1 MKKKSMSVFF
11 SVFMAVTMVASP
23 LQAVSVM
30 AAQGSDDAAF
40 AVGSEGLDDSL
51 MEGVYAEDT
60 QSIEVSGVEELVEDV
75 EQAEPYEEV
84 TGAGEISW
92 RDRINVDGFA
102 ACAGYEEGAYA
113 EWLSVSGAAGY
124 EAYVKKAS
132 DADSAYVKLDDELI
146 RKYKDYWRVDALGLK
161 GGESYVIKVVALNA
175 SGATVASTVTDE
187 LSVKAHDRSGFAWKN
202 GTASGAY
209 NEDGTLASNAVVIYV
224 TDANKDTVSVAIDMG
239 GKGTLTDCTG
249 IGNIMLGLK
258 KGKDNRKFDIRLIG
272 NVGIADTLGGDNNK
286 EYKGD
291 WCIQNDNN
299 SAMGITVEG
308 IGEDAVANGWGIRVK
323 GASNVEVRNLAFM
336 NCCSGEGDDVG
347 LQQDNDHVWVHNCD
361 LFYGDAGSDADQIK
375 GDGALDCKKSNYATF
390 SYNHF
395 WDCGKCNLLGL
406 SEGSNDLY
414 VTYHHNWYDH
424 SDSRHPRIRYFCTH
438 VYNNYYDGNAKY
450 GVGAAKG
457 GPSVFVE
464 SNYFRNVKNPMM
476 VSMQGTDVY
485 SSTDVR
491 DDKNNPTFSKE
502 DGGVIKAYNNAFVG
516 KCTFVPYGAQYFTL
530 AGVRTAYNRST
541 PSTQDYDAYLVSSR
555 EEEVPETVVSYQG
568 GFKYDNTKMAVGNL
582 NVDPNNIDDVLDV
595 PEIVKAGAGRING
608 GDLWYNFDDVA
619 EDTNYDVNME
629 LKDMVTSYKTAIVS
643 IGGTDPEPV
652 PAGTN
657 DPDRTVY
664 PRVEKTAI
672 SNTDGVV
679 YEPGEGASGETGGNT
694 PVLYVDDTFKA
705 DEYIADIISKTGWS
719 DSQSGVNIS
728 TFDGFTEDWLVVNG
742 ANGTVFRLSDA
753 TTCKSATDKVGLAKG
768 VGYMEVTAKDD
779 GILKVS
785 CCSDGKSKTSY
796 MCVADSAGTQ
806 IADTKGETSFTL
818 SGSTAVTFSFEVAAG
833 TYRIGYVT
841 SDTDQNSIRLTT
853 VKFSV
858 PTEDDRIPVEALT
871 LDPSD
876 DFELEVG
883 NEKTITATVS
893 PNNATDKTVTWRSSD
908 PDVATVFKGV
918 VKGVAAGTAVITAV
932 SGTKG
937 ASVKVTVKASST
949 GGDEPGG
956 DEPGGDNPGGDD
968 PGTDDPKPGDQVKP
982 TVSMAFIPL
991 ILGDKTCTISYNKV
1005 VQYTGGKVELSDISI
1020 DGAKVG
1026 QLIPGTQI
1034 LFAKVKYKNNKNVG
1048 TQARATIVLK
1058 ANKGADKSVKNM
1070 VKAANKTLKT
1080 SPVSFEIIPR
1090 TLTADKVSGTA
1101 QYSTKKGK
1109 WKFKLTVNVGGKKLL
1124 KLKYNKNAA
1133 KTDLTPDASF
1143 APAADGTYP
1152 SMVSI
1157 TGTNNFKGSVSVN
1170 VIVK

>member
-1 MKKKSMSVFF
+1 MIKRSMLKALSLY
-11 SVFMAVTMVASP
+11 M
-23 LQAVSVM
+23 
-30 AAQGSDDAAF
+30 AF
-40 AVGSEGLDDSL
+40 AMVMTAFSPAVVSA
-51 MEGVYAEDT
+51 AEAEPFEAD
-60 QSIEVSGVEELVEDV
+60 EAAELVEEV
-75 EQAEPYEEV
+75 ELAESYEEV

-113 EWLSVSGAAGY
+113 EWLSVSDAAGY

-175 SGATVASTVTDE
+175 SGATVASAVTDE

-224 TDANKDTVSVAIDMG
+224 TDANKDSVTASIDAG
-239 GKGTLTDCTG
+239 GKGTLTEYTG

-258 KGKDNRKFDIRLIG
+258 KGKDNRKFDIRIIG
-272 NVGIADTLGGDNNK
+272 NIGVAETLGGDNNS

-291 WCIQNDNN
+291 WCIQNGNN
-299 SAMGITVEG
+299 ASMGITVEG
-308 IGEDAVANGWGIRVK
+308 VGEDAVANGWGVRVK

-361 LFYGDAGSDADQIK
+361 MFYGNAGTDSDQVK

-406 SEGSNDLY
+406 SENDKNLY

-464 SNYFRNVKNPMM
+464 NNYFRNVKSPMM
-476 VSMQGTDVY
+476 ISMQGTDVY
-485 SSTDVR
+485 STGDTRNTTDY
-491 DDKNNPTFSKE
+491 PTFSKE
-502 DGGVIKAYNNAFVG
+502 DGGIIKAYNNAFVG
-516 KCTFVPYGAQYFTL
+516 KCTFVPYGGQYFTL
-530 AGVRTAYNRST
+530 EGVKTEYNRATSST
-541 PSTQDYDAYLVSSR
+541 EDFDAYVVTSR
-555 EEEVPETVVSYQG
+555 EEEVPATVTTYQG
-568 GFKYDNTKMAVGNL
+568 GFTYDNTKMAVSNL
-582 NVDPNNIDDVLDV
+582 NVDSANIDDVMDV
-595 PEIVKAGAGRING
+595 PEIVKAGAGRVNG
-608 GDLWYNFDDVA
+608 GDFWYNFDDVA
-619 EDTNYDVNME
+619 EDENYEVNWD
-629 LKDMVTSYKTAIVS
+629 LKRLITDYKTALVS
-643 IGGTDPEPV
+643 VGGTDPEPV
-652 PAGTN
+652 PAGSN
-657 DPDRTVY
+657 DTDRTVTE
-664 PRVEKTAI
+664 RIEKTAV

-679 YEPGEGASGETGGNT
+679 YDPGEGASGATGGNT
-694 PVLYVDDTFKA
+694 ATIDDIFRA
-705 DEYIADIISKTGWS
+705 DDFISDIMLKTNWTP
-719 DSQSGVNIS
+719 DQSGVNIS
-728 TFDGFTEDWLVVNG
+728 TFANFSEDWLTING

-753 TTCKSATDKVGLAKG
+753 TTCKSAADKVGLAKG
-768 VGYMEVTAKDD
+768 IGYMEVTVSED

-785 CCSDGKSKTSY
+785 CCSDGQKNTST
-796 MCVADSAGTQ
+796 MQVTDAQ
-806 IADTKGETSFTL
+806 KNPVADTKGNTTHTL
-818 SGSTAVTFSFEVAAG
+818 TGKEAVTLSFEVTAG

-841 SDTDQNSIRLTT
+841 EDTEQKSIRLTQ

-858 PTEDDRIPVEALT
+858 PTEDDRIPVEAVFI
-871 LDPSD
+871 DPSE
-876 DFELEVG
+876 DFDLEVG
-883 NEKTITATVS
+883 ETKTITATIS
-893 PNNATDKTVTWRSSD
+893 PNNATDKTVSWRSSD
-908 PDVATVFKGV
+908 TKVATVFRGV
-918 VKGVAAGTAVITAV
+918 VKGVAAGTAVITAA

-956 DEPGGDNPGGDD
+956 DEPGGDNPGGDTPGGDD

-1026 QLIPGTQI
+1026 QVIPGTQV

-1048 TQARATIVLK
+1048 TQAKATIVLK

-1109 WKFKLTVNVGGKKLL
+1109 WKFKLTVNVGGKKPL
-1124 KLKYNKNAA
+1124 KLKFNKKSA
-1133 KTDLTPDASF
+1133 KTDFTPNAF